1 MADAPATL
9 KDAGYIAAV
18 GTIILGIVKV
28 VIPRVFRER
37 RESMAARAKL
47 IDTLIERID
56 HLHERVED
64 QARSHTK
71 QIDELQEHHQR
82 EIDEL
87 RDLYNERVAK
97 LEESISAW
105 KDRYATLEQ
114 RYRTLQSEHEEMKQ
128 RLSDFMHQ
136 RAVSGIR

>member
-1 MADAPATL
+1 MADTPATL
-9 KDAGYIAAV
+9 KDAGYIAAI
-18 GTIILGIVKV
+18 GTIVLGIVKV

-37 RESMAARAKL
+37 REQRAAQSRL
-47 IDTLIERID
+47 IDTLIDRVDALQLRID
-56 HLHERVED
+56 QMQVE
-64 QARSHTK
+64 HTK

-87 RDLYNERVAK
+87 RDLYNERVAR
-97 LEESISAW
+97 LEEDISAW

-128 RLSDFMHQ
+128 RLADLMHQ
-136 RAVSGIR
+136 RAVSGR